1 MNAKLICYTLG
12 NISLTK
18 KTQFKRDLF
27 GYKDYSNRGKYNYER
42 KGFLSNIPHYKP
54 IKSVIII
61 KIQDESKII
70 TILKKYKANYQSFDV
85 LINLDIL
92 KN

>member
-1 MNAKLICYTLG
+1 MNAKLICYTLEK
-12 NISLTK
+12 ISPTK
-18 KTQFKRDLF
+18 KTQFKRDLL

-54 IKSVIII
+54 IKSVIIV
-61 KIQDESKII
+61 KNQDESKII
-70 TILKKYKANYQSFDV
+70 MILKKYKANYQSFEV
-85 LINLDIL
+85 IINPNIL

>member
-12 NISLTK
+12 DISPTK
-18 KTQFKRDLF
+18 KTQFKRDLL

-54 IKSVIII
+54 IKSVIIV
-61 KIQDESKII
+61 KILDESKII
-70 TILKKYKANYQSFDV
+70 TLLKKYRAKYQIFDV
-85 LINLDIL
+85 DINPNILIS
-92 KN
+92 